1 MLKNNLKIMEKYLES
16 EEIMNKIRSY
26 SISEGALMRLF
37 SILWLVLLPS
47 TALAAGPPSSSE
59 SPQATR
65 FSAAQAPNFAAMT
78 DVRLKKRSFFEYL
91 APFVITAN
99 NAVRAERSFLLNAE
113 SKLIAGDALTRLEA
127 DRVRSIADHYRRRGS
142 AMTMINIDS
151 ISELLTRVD
160 TIPLSLALAQAANE
174 SGWGTSRFA
183 RKANN
188 YFGIWCYQSGC
199 GLKPAQREPGLT
211 HEVKKFADVGDN
223 IADYLH
229 NINTNP
235 AYSTLRDLRA
245 TLRDAN
251 APLRGVLLAEGLLAY
266 SSRGAAYVQAI
277 QQLIISNELE
287 QQSLHLA
294 ALARR

>member
-1 MLKNNLKIMEKYLES
+1 
-16 EEIMNKIRSY
+16 
-26 SISEGALMRLF
+26 MRLF
-37 SILWLVLLPS
+37 SILWLVFLPS
-47 TALAAGPPSSSE
+47 TALAAETLSSSE
-59 SPQATR
+59 APRLARSST
-65 FSAAQAPNFAAMT
+65 SQAPNFAAMT

-91 APFVITAN
+91 APFVVTAN
-99 NAVRAERSFLLNAE
+99 NAIRVERSFLLNAE
-113 SKLIAGDALTRLEA
+113 SKLIAGEALTRVET
-127 DRVRSIADHYRRRGS
+127 DRIRSIEDRYRRGS
-142 AMTMINIDS
+142 SPMTMISIDGMGQ
-151 ISELLTRVD
+151 LLTRVD

-183 RKANN
+183 RLANN

-199 GLKPAQREPGLT
+199 GLKPAQRDPGLT
-211 HEVKKFADVGDN
+211 HEVKKFADVGHN

-266 SSRGAAYVQAI
+266 SSRGAEYVQAI

-287 QQSLHLA
+287 QRSFRLASLDQQ
-294 ALARR
+294 